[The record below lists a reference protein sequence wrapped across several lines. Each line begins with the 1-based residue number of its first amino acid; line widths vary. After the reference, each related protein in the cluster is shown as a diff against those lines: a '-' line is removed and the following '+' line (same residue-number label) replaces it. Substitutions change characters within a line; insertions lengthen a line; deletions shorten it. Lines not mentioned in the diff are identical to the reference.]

1 MTSPPLPL
9 SRMSQLLT
17 LLLAL
22 AIGIVTAAPAKR
34 SIYSYRETT
43 TNGDVLFDLG
53 NNSYL
58 ANVQHPK
65 VTAGDCSA
73 ARKTGLDL
81 VPLTVIFACETVVT
95 GPYLQN
101 ITASYLSGDD
111 VFTEDFLAGIYIIS
125 TTGHPTVLDASAL
138 EFIAEANVNVLLLDT
153 AFAQQRQNI
162 TGSFSTNFI
171 EAPDSLALPA
181 GPYLASISPTSIAFS
196 SVYRLYVDSY
206 RDFLF
211 GAYDS
216 NDGEGT
222 FNPLGA
228 FFANSWDTLIP

>member
-1 MTSPPLPL
+1 MTSPSLPQ
-9 SRMSQLLT
+9 MSQLLT

-43 TNGDVLFDLG
+43 AKGDVLFDLS

-58 ANVQHPK
+58 ANIQHPK
-65 VTAGDCSA
+65 VTAGDCSEG
-73 ARKTGLDL
+73 RKASSDL

-101 ITASYLSGDD
+101 ITASYLRSDD

-125 TTGHPTVLDASAL
+125 TAGHPTVLDASAL
-138 EFIAEANVNVLLLDT
+138 EFIAGANVNVLLLDT
-153 AFAQQRQNI
+153 AFAHQKQNI
-162 TGSFSTNFI
+162 TGPFITNFI
-171 EAPDSLALPA
+171 EAPDSLSLPA
-181 GPYLASISPTSIAFS
+181 SPYMASISPTSIAFS
-196 SVYRLYVDSY
+196 FVYRLYVDSY

-222 FNPLGA
+222 FDPLGS
-228 FFANSWDTLIP
+228 FFTNRWDPLIP

>member
-1 MTSPPLPL
+1 MTFPSPP
-9 SRMSQLLT
+9 RVSQLLT

-22 AIGIVTAAPAKR
+22 AIGIATAIPAKR
-34 SIYSYRETT
+34 STYSYRETT
-43 TNGDVLFDLG
+43 TKGDVLFDLG

-65 VTAGDCSA
+65 VIAGHFSTASKVGSDS
-73 ARKTGLDL
+73 
-81 VPLTVIFACETVVT
+81 VPLTIIFARETVVT

-101 ITASYLSGDD
+101 IIASYLSGDD

-125 TTGHPTVLDASAL
+125 TTGQNTVLDASAL
-138 EFIAEANVNVLLLDT
+138 EFIARANVNVLLLDT
-153 AFAQQRQNI
+153 AFAHHKQNI
-162 TGSFSTNFI
+162 KGSFSTDFI
-171 EAPDSLALPA
+171 KAPDNLALPE
-181 GPYLASISPTSIAFS
+181 GPYLASFSPTSIAFS

-222 FNPLGA
+222 FDPLGS
-228 FFANSWDTLIP
+228 FFTNRWDPLIP

>member
-228 FFANSWDTLIP
+228 FFANRWDTLIP